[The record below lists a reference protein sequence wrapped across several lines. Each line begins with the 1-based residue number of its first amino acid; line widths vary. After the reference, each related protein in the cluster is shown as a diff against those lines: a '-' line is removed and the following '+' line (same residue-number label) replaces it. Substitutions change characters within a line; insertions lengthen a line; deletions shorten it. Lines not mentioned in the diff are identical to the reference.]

1 MNVQH
6 VPVFVIVSLLKHI
19 YITFNLQ
26 IFPNTS
32 KPFLK
37 KIITTGEQRK
47 INADSFQSYTN
58 H

>member
-19 YITFNLQ
+19 YITFILQ

-32 KPFLK
+32 KPF
-37 KIITTGEQRK
+37 
-47 INADSFQSYTN
+47 
-58 H
+58 

>member
-19 YITFNLQ
+19 YITFDLQ

-32 KPFLK
+32 KPFFLK
-37 KIITTGEQRK
+37 
-47 INADSFQSYTN
+47 S
-58 H
+58 